1 MKNSKDLIIEVDDDD
16 DDDDNDLLALEEVTS
31 RGGSVTKRGKKP
43 AATSDSSPAENDS
56 FDIILPPLLGSGTN
70 GECNVMIQVDPE
82 DAALLDYEGISGA
95 IGRFEADDH
104 GGKSMDESLR
114 HNSLKF
120 SKFSLGV
127 IKWKF
132 QINWI
137 VVLDLKGC
145 QYQGSILPGP
155 TALVVGLSKGGQLR
169 VEGVTNEFA
178 TFVKTQDIMAKLDA
192 VVEGEMDDGF
202 TVQDENVNKAK
213 ANEGGEE
220 KNSNDKGAKKGA
232 KRSTSS
238 FSSKPAPKRRKA
250 NPKNKV

>member
-31 RGGSVTKRGKKP
+31 RGGSVTKRKKKP

-120 SKFSLGV
+120 SKFSISKGLGQNSGQGF
-127 IKWKF
+127 IL
-132 QINWI
+132 
-137 VVLDLKGC
+137 VLE
-145 QYQGSILPGP
+145 ILPLR
-155 TALVVGLSKGGQLR
+155 AAHNVGG
-169 VEGVTNEFA
+169 NN
-178 TFVKTQDIMAKLDA
+178 I
-192 VVEGEMDDGF
+192 
-202 TVQDENVNKAK
+202 
-213 ANEGGEE
+213 
-220 KNSNDKGAKKGA
+220 
-232 KRSTSS
+232 
-238 FSSKPAPKRRKA
+238 
-250 NPKNKV
+250 